1 MKSFLITAA
10 IFFGICFIYILI
22 MLSTTEHYFTYL
34 LDDAYIHMAIA
45 KNFAV
50 HGIWG
55 MTRYA
60 FSSSSSSPVFTLIL
74 SALIF
79 LFGDHALI
87 PLIFNLVSVGL
98 LIVILNKYYSLFFNQ
113 NRSIVWACLFSL
125 FFAVLHVQ
133 IVTGMEHILQTLM
146 IAINMYCFKKWSD
159 SEGKDRISQ
168 YGFYFTLLSLGL
180 IRFESMFYF
189 VSLAF
194 VFMLIR
200 KWKDSALV
208 LVCGFVPIFL
218 FGYINYPKSGYFFP
232 NSVIAKGSLIDFSG
246 SIPMQIIDLVLKKV
260 ILNTSFYKIGLF
272 PLMISMVLL
281 YKDYQKKLSFQK
293 IIANNFLI
301 VAWNSTFILHSLFG
315 EIKGQFRYE
324 AYLLVAFAMVLIPK
338 LTSFFAQP
346 LQFFRKERIIGISI
360 LANVL
365 LLVYKSGHAHMLIA
379 NGSANIYEQQI
390 QSARFLKKYYNSSKV
405 VANDIGAI
413 CYFTDIHLL
422 DFMGLGSKEMLPFRT
437 KDKRPD
443 DQFENFLTRSAV
455 ENQYQLA
462 IAYEEWLDGHTPK
475 NWKKVAY
482 LEVGGKNVV
491 LGEKH
496 LFIYSINPEIHNS
509 LQQNIRNFNWNKNV
523 KVTIIE

>member
-87 PLIFNLVSVGL
+87 PLIFNLVSAGL

-232 NSVIAKGSLIDFSG
+232 NSVIAKG
-246 SIPMQIIDLVLKKV
+246 
-260 ILNTSFYKIGLF
+260 
-272 PLMISMVLL
+272 
-281 YKDYQKKLSFQK
+281 
-293 IIANNFLI
+293 
-301 VAWNSTFILHSLFG
+301 
-315 EIKGQFRYE
+315 
-324 AYLLVAFAMVLIPK
+324 
-338 LTSFFAQP
+338 
-346 LQFFRKERIIGISI
+346 
-360 LANVL
+360 
-365 LLVYKSGHAHMLIA
+365 
-379 NGSANIYEQQI
+379 
-390 QSARFLKKYYNSSKV
+390 
-405 VANDIGAI
+405 
-413 CYFTDIHLL
+413 
-422 DFMGLGSKEMLPFRT
+422 
-437 KDKRPD
+437 
-443 DQFENFLTRSAV
+443 
-455 ENQYQLA
+455 
-462 IAYEEWLDGHTPK
+462 
-475 NWKKVAY
+475 
-482 LEVGGKNVV
+482 
-491 LGEKH
+491 
-496 LFIYSINPEIHNS
+496 
-509 LQQNIRNFNWNKNV
+509 
-523 KVTIIE
+523 